1 MLTPSLTHA
10 ANDESKP
17 MSYISGWS
25 LDGVPSFSPSRRSSC
40 LWPMRSMSVPGDC
53 N

>member
-1 MLTPSLTHA
+1 MLTPSLSCI
-10 ANDESKP
+10 ANDGSKP
-17 MSYISGWS
+17 VSYISEWS

-40 LWPMRSMSVPGDC
+40 LWPMKSMSVPGEC